1 MKKILFIIFSLAF
14 CMMLISCGTSKPQIN
29 RSNETFDSIITVY
42 DTRKVDSLSKVVDGL
57 IKENYQLMET
67 ISLKEKTEINEKTT
81 TERFDTLGNITE
93 RIVNER
99 LTTEIKELNS
109 KLEITKFILSY
120 QKSTIDSLSKM
131 NEKLTQ
137 DIILKTK
144 TEDKS
149 ILIKKE
155 VPKWCWWLMGIN
167 ALIIC
172 LIGIK
177 YYVKWQTK
185 I

>member
-1 MKKILFIIFSLAF
+1 MV
-14 CMMLISCGTSKPQIN
+14 LISCGTSKPKIN
-29 RSNETFDSIITVY
+29 RSNETFDSITTIY
-42 DTRKVDSLSKVVDGL
+42 DTHKVDSLNKVIYNL
-57 IKENYQLMET
+57 LEENYQLKET

-81 TERFDTLGNITE
+81 TERFDTLGNVTE

-99 LTTEIKELNS
+99 LTNTVKELNS
-109 KLEITKFILSY
+109 KLEITQFILNY
-120 QKSTIDSLSKM
+120 QKSTIDSLSKL
-131 NEKLTQ
+131 NEKLNQ
-137 DIILKTK
+137 DIIMKTK

-155 VPKWCWWLMGIN
+155 IPKWCWWLLGIN

-177 YYVKWQTK
+177 FYVRWQTK